1 MINLDVRGFSCP
13 IPLMK
18 VREALA
24 QAQAVEVL
32 TDDPCALENIRK
44 YAKSQSCRVTE
55 TEINNIETKILIE
68 KV

>member
-1 MINLDVRGFSCP
+1 MVNVDVRGFSCP

-24 QAQAVEVL
+24 QAQIVEAL

-44 YAKSQSCRVTE
+44 YARSQGYRVTE
-55 TEINNIETKILIE
+55 TEINNIETKIRIE